1 MKKIEDFFA
10 DYLDGKVSEKQLK
23 SFFEEHPGSEQEF
36 EELKQLFEEL
46 PAAENVEVSQKTDD
60 AFYSFLNE
68 QKAMKKPVFAISF
81 KEVFKYAAM
90 FLAVGAAYY
99 FGTKKQVETIVT
111 VEKPVYITQTIRDTV
126 KVKEEAGATE
136 KSAVHVKSKTQQ
148 PQVLQQLAD
157 LKKEM
162 TQINEVQHKMILAML
177 RQESA
182 ASRLQAINYSFD
194 LEVANG
200 NLMNALFETL
210 EGDPSINVRLAA
222 LEAVGRFELSPS
234 MRENLVLT
242 LAEQR
247 DPSLQMALINKLIE
261 LREVKALPVFAGIL
275 NNPKS
280 SDLIRNQAEYGMK
293 ILNM

>member
-46 PAAENVEVSQKTDD
+46 PEPEKVEVSQKTDD
-60 AFYSFLNE
+60 AFYSFLNQ
-68 QKAMKKPVFAISF
+68 QKSKKKPVFAISF
-81 KEVFKYAAM
+81 REVFKYAAM
-90 FLAVGAAYY
+90 FLAVGTAYY

-111 VEKPVYITQTIRDTV
+111 IEKPVYVTQTIRDTV
-126 KVKEEAGATE
+126 KISEEVSVAEKTTVRVKN
-136 KSAVHVKSKTQQ
+136 KTRE
-148 PQVLQQLAD
+148 PQVLEQLAD

-194 LEVANG
+194 LDVANG

-210 EGDPSINVRLAA
+210 EGDPSVNVRLAA
-222 LEAVGRFELSPS
+222 LEAVGRFELNPS

-261 LREVKALPVFAGIL
+261 LREVKALPVFAGII

-280 SDLIRNQAEYGMK
+280 SDPIRSQAEYGMK

>member
-1 MKKIEDFFA
+1 
-10 DYLDGKVSEKQLK
+10 V
-23 SFFEEHPGSEQEF
+23 
-36 EELKQLFEEL
+36 
-46 PAAENVEVSQKTDD
+46 
-60 AFYSFLNE
+60 
-68 QKAMKKPVFAISF
+68 KKPVFTISF
-81 KEVFKYAAM
+81 REVFKYAAM

-126 KVKEEAGATE
+126 KVKEEASATE
-136 KSAVHVKSKTQQ
+136 KSAVHVKSKTQE

-210 EGDPSINVRLAA
+210 
-222 LEAVGRFELSPS
+222 
-234 MRENLVLT
+234 
-242 LAEQR
+242 
-247 DPSLQMALINKLIE
+247 
-261 LREVKALPVFAGIL
+261 
-275 NNPKS
+275 
-280 SDLIRNQAEYGMK
+280 
-293 ILNM
+293 